1 LQLNIIRE
9 RWKSKIKI
17 KTFYTELELKKSN
30 EQIMNFVLLTKL
42 RLEKDFSIMKKEEQE
57 EQIEMRVN
65 YLIQFGINYLK
76 NLISFYS
83 WSV

>member
-1 LQLNIIRE
+1 
-9 RWKSKIKI
+9 
-17 KTFYTELELKKSN
+17 
-30 EQIMNFVLLTKL
+30 MNFVLLTKL

-83 WSV
+83 

>member
-1 LQLNIIRE
+1 MQLNIIRE